1 MRRRLTRLLSCAAL
15 SALGPTVVWASC
27 AENLTRIQTTLPRAA
42 PDVQTRAAPLVTE
55 AEARLKARDAA
66 GCEAATSQALQF
78 LQLPVLL
85 PIQLSTPMASPQEP
99 ARANKPSETAASAQR
114 ASTDSRSEASAKAN
128 AAPSPPS
135 GAVSPGATSPGAVEA
150 ARQSAE
156 PGQAGRQG
164 SQGSQ
169 PDTAGQAAEAQSQ
182 APATTQNP
190 TQSTVSNQPQARA
203 GQARASTQPQA
214 ASVPQTRQPATTG
227 APDMP
232 FFLSSRDL
240 IGSEVVDPDN
250 TGRTL
255 GRVANLIIDK
265 VTGQTQYV
273 TLESGGFLGWD
284 RDRVI
289 IPYSI
294 LAFSGEWDRPSL
306 RVPASKVENA
316 PQIRDQDVDTLL
328 QDPDWRRAIAQYFG
342 TEMAE
347 NSPNAG
353 GNANLQASAEPPGPR
368 PSTSSS
374 PAAPSN
380 PTGWSSDPKAAPGEG
395 ATGPTAASGDP
406 AAAVTAAVTQ
416 PPTGGRGGPDP
427 AHGKAVAQRACAA
440 CHTLNQG
447 GPTRVGPNLFGIAE
461 RSIASVS
468 GYNYS
473 NALKTHQG
481 SWDQAS
487 LDAFLKNPRGYAP
500 GTYMTFPGI
509 KSDQDRQNV
518 VAYLESLK

>member
-27 AENLTRIQTTLPRAA
+27 AENLTRIQTALPRAA

-78 LQLPVLL
+78 LQLPVLP
-85 PIQLSTPMASPQEP
+85 PIQLSTPMAGLQEP
-99 ARANKPSETAASAQR
+99 ARANKPSEPAAPAQR
-114 ASTDSRSEASAKAN
+114 ASTDPRSGANANAN

-164 SQGSQ
+164 SP

-182 APATTQNP
+182 SQAPAAPQNP
-190 TQSTVSNQPQARA
+190 AQSTVSNQPQTRA
-203 GQARASTQPQA
+203 GQAQASAQPQA
-214 ASVPQTRQPATTG
+214 ASVPRTRQSATIG
-227 APDMP
+227 APSMP

-273 TLESGGFLGWD
+273 MLESGGFLGWD

-294 LAFSGEWDRPSL
+294 LTFSGEWDRPSL

-316 PQIRDQDVDTLL
+316 PQIRDQDINTLL

-368 PSTSSS
+368 PSTSSPPTS
-374 PAAPSN
+374 PSK

-395 ATGPTAASGDP
+395 ATGPTAALGDP
-406 AAAVTAAVTQ
+406 AAAAT
-416 PPTGGRGGPDP
+416 PPPAGGGPDP
-427 AHGKAVAQRACAA
+427 THGKAVAQRACAA

-447 GPTRVGPNLFGIAE
+447 GSTRVGPNLFGIAE

-473 NALKTHQG
+473 NALKAHQG
-481 SWDQAS
+481 SWDQPS
-487 LDAFLKNPRGYAP
+487 LNAFLKNPRGYAP